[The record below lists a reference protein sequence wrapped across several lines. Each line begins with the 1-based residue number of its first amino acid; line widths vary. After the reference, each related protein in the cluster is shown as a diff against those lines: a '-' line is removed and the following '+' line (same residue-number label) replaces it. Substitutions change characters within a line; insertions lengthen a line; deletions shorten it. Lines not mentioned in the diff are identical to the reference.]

1 MGQQKLKRFAE
12 FAEMNNCFDFPF
24 HLKGKW
30 QSQVFNNNNPIIL
43 ELACGKGEYT
53 VNLSQQDLNT
63 NFIGIDIKSN
73 RMWKGAKI
81 AQAENLQNSV
91 FVRMTVQKLNEVF
104 EKNEVAEIWIT
115 FPDPFPKDRHEKNR
129 LTHPEFLAVYKEVLK
144 NNGPIHF
151 KTDDDG
157 LFDYTLETLEQ
168 LNIKPIEIIR
178 NVHHEAHNYDNLR
191 NITTHYEK
199 LFSERGRTIKYCKF
213 YLDNLKISHKNT
225 KIDLNNSDIAAL

>member
-12 FAEMNNCFDFPF
+12 FSVMNNCFDFPF

-30 QSQVFNNNNPIIL
+30 QTQVFKNQNPIIL

-53 VNLSQQDLNT
+53 VNLSQLDLNT

-81 AQAENLQNSV
+81 AQAENLQNSA
-91 FVRMTVQKLNEVF
+91 FVRMTVQKLKEVF
-104 EKNEVAEIWIT
+104 EKNEVDEIWIT
-115 FPDPFPKDRHEKNR
+115 FPDPFPKERHEKNR
-129 LTHPEFLAVYKEVLK
+129 LTHPEFLAVYKQVLK
-144 NNGPIHF
+144 DNGPIHF
-151 KTDDDG
+151 KTDDDN
-157 LFDYTLETLEQ
+157 LFNYTLETLEQ
-168 LNIKPIEIIR
+168 LNINPTEIIR
-178 NVHHEAHNYDNLR
+178 NVHHDIHNYDNLR

-213 YLDNLKISHKNT
+213 YLDNLKISKKST
-225 KIDLNNSDIAAL
+225 IIDLKNSNIIA

>member
-12 FAEMNNCFDFPF
+12 FAVIKNCFDFPF

-30 QSQVFNNNNPIIL
+30 QLQVFKNNNPIVL

-53 VNLSQQDLNT
+53 VNLAQQDLHT

-81 AQAENLQNSV
+81 AQTENLQNTA

-104 EKNEVAEIWIT
+104 EKNEVDEIWIT
-115 FPDPFPKDRHEKNR
+115 FPDPFPKERHEKNR
-129 LTHPEFLAVYKEVLK
+129 LTHTEFLAIYKEVLK
-144 NNGPIHF
+144 QNGPIHF
-151 KTDDDG
+151 KTDDDN
-157 LFDYTLETLEQ
+157 LFDYTLQTLEI
-168 LNIKPIEIIR
+168 LNIKPVEIIR
-178 NVHHEAHNYDNLR
+178 NVHHEPHIFDSLR

-199 LFSERGRTIKYCKF
+199 LFSEKGRTIKYCKF
-213 YLDNLKISHKNT
+213 YLNNLKTNT
-225 KIDLNNSDIAAL
+225 NNVEEE

>member
-12 FAEMNNCFDFPF
+12 FAVIKNCFDFPF

-30 QSQVFNNNNPIIL
+30 QTKVFNNSNPIIL

-81 AQAENLQNSV
+81 AQGENLQNTA

-104 EKNEVAEIWIT
+104 EQNEVDEIWIT
-115 FPDPFPKDRHEKNR
+115 FPDPFPKERHEKNR
-129 LTHPEFLAVYKEVLK
+129 LTHPEFLAIYKEVLK
-144 NNGPIHF
+144 KNGPVHF
-151 KTDDDG
+151 KTDDDK
-157 LFDYTLETLEQ
+157 LFDYTIETLEL
-168 LNIKPIEIIR
+168 LNIKPVEIIR
-178 NVHHEAHNYDNLR
+178 DVHHEPHDYENLR

-199 LFSERGRTIKYCKF
+199 LFSDKGRTIKYCKF
-213 YLDNLKISHKNT
+213 YLDNLKTST
-225 KIDLNNSDIAAL
+225 KTTTIMEKVIVSEQ